1 MREFA
6 SFASF
11 RPDRSR
17 KVHFDPYCFLKIT
30 SLSKERETKLPC
42 LRTARR
48 LKLSSNDAPHSVW
61 FASVWLTR
69 RVVEEVCN
77 LGTKEKKSEILTP
90 NRELSAAYR
99 AARKRFALFGRLY
112 YFRHYLF
119 REPTSV
125 DGVTRQETANRI
137 FSRLI
142 IPYVNHARAGILQK
156 VVKRVTIWFTSR
168 FFIYPPLFPPTPRH
182 ADGIACNGSIDHRS
196 FRSRLFT

>member
-1 MREFA
+1 MREYASSPRFA
-6 SFASF
+6 LTDREKSISIRTAS
-11 RPDRSR
+11 
-17 KVHFDPYCFLKIT
+17 LKII

-48 LKLSSNDAPHSVW
+48 LKLSSNDAPHSVR
-61 FASVWLTR
+61 FAVWLTR

-168 FFIYPPLFPPTPRH
+168 FFIYPPLFPS
-182 ADGIACNGSIDHRS
+182 ACRWNRVQRIDRS
-196 FRSRLFT
+196 PFLPIIYIDR

>member
-1 MREFA
+1 MREYASSPRFA
-6 SFASF
+6 LTDREKSISIRTAS
-11 RPDRSR
+11 
-17 KVHFDPYCFLKIT
+17 LKII
-30 SLSKERETKLPC
+30 SLSKERETKLSC

-48 LKLSSNDAPHSVW
+48 LKLSSNDAPHSVR
-61 FASVWLTR
+61 FAVWLTR

-137 FSRLI
+137 FSRSI

-168 FFIYPPLFPPTPRH
+168 FFIYPPLFPPPPRH
-182 ADGIACNGSIDHRS
+182 ADGIACNESIDHRS
-196 FRSRLFT
+196 FRLFT

>member
-1 MREFA
+1 M
-6 SFASF
+6 S
-11 RPDRSR
+11 
-17 KVHFDPYCFLKIT
+17 
-30 SLSKERETKLPC
+30 C

-48 LKLSSNDAPHSVW
+48 LKLSSNDAPHSVR
-61 FASVWLTR
+61 FAVWLTR

-168 FFIYPPLFPPTPRH
+168 FFIYPPLSPSACRWNRVQRIDRSPFLP
-182 ADGIACNGSIDHRS
+182 IAIIYTDR
-196 FRSRLFT
+196 